1 MTKAAPL
8 IASTKW
14 APKLKDEG
22 FVVVSLSR
30 GLVYTTATM
39 VGSGEYSSRF
49 MISL

>member
-30 GLVYTTATM
+30 GLVYTT
-39 VGSGEYSSRF
+39 GSGEYSSRF